1 MPPSTWEW
9 SCSGLPIR
17 PLRLGSSGSMSA
29 HWASLRGASSGV
41 TAIVFD
47 PPTSFL
53 EGFCRPNARLA
64 ARLAFLQRSA
74 TAWCAVSMPT
84 TSAGRSS
91 SPRPARPKRAK
102 RSLPP
107 APSAGSGLAQE
118 PFFTNLTG
126 SFLATSGEAGD
137 DQEGVSQQA
146 QRDVAVPGLPL
157 PDLIMVHPSLSFSL
171 LEGGFYGPPLLANPD
186 QLLYRRIL
194 GAVGLV
200 EGEVVGIVGAAA
212 DQEPPAHTLLRIRG
226 KLEARPLPGT
236 PLA

>member
-1 MPPSTWEW
+1 MRVWRPGSP
-9 SCSGLPIR
+9 SCSVR
-17 PLRLGSSGSMSA
+17 QRLGA
-29 HWASLRGASSGV
+29 
-41 TAIVFD
+41 
-47 PPTSFL
+47 P
-53 EGFCRPNARLA
+53 
-64 ARLAFLQRSA
+64 
-74 TAWCAVSMPT
+74 VSMPT

-126 SFLATSGEAGD
+126 
-137 DQEGVSQQA
+137 
-146 QRDVAVPGLPL
+146 
-157 PDLIMVHPSLSFSL
+157 SL

-226 KLEARPLPGT
+226 NLEARPLPGT